1 MRPSCATQKLLL
13 ATLISFAVVSAQ
25 VVEPGPKSPANL
37 EQPGLSIPMRDGVRL
52 AANLFLPQAIGRW
65 PAILFRTPY
74 GRKGSS
80 SRSYRTLLQRGYAV
94 VIEDVRGRNGS
105 QGTFQTIEQEG
116 PDGSDTINWIAE
128 QRWSNSRV
136 VMAGG
141 SYLGMVQ
148 WWAAIQDNPH
158 LAAIAPMFSGDDDY
172 EDRYYSNGGAM
183 QLGHRLSWLSQNLTP
198 PLQVRPLFASYI
210 NHLPLR
216 TADVAATGLELPVW
230 RAAVDHPSYDA
241 YWKFQSIREKIH
253 QIDVPVLS
261 MGGWFDNYAESDLD
275 MFARLAAAHKIV
287 ETWIGPWG
295 HNPGLSFP
303 TRDFGAEATIPIR
316 STQADW
322 FDRWA
327 PRTTV
332 IADAPIPLLHIF
344 VMGPDVWRKEH
355 EWPLSRARS
364 TPFYLS
370 SRGHANTG
378 TGDGALDRYPVRKS
392 PPDTFTYDP
401 KDPVPT
407 VGGAI
412 CCDSKIMPPG
422 PLEQSAVERRPDVL
436 VYTSEPLNE
445 SVEVTGQVRAILYVS
460 TSANDTD
467 FTVKL
472 VDVYANG
479 RALMVCDG
487 IQRLRYRLSLDKP
500 VFVKHNQAYQISVD
514 AGVTSYVFPIG
525 HRIRIEISSS
535 NFPRFDRSLNSS
547 GLNADITKMPK
558 AKQTV
563 LHERNYPSALILPVI
578 PRRAGQVSSSKQN
591 ESRQRRTSS

>member
-1 MRPSCATQKLLL
+1 MRHSCATQKLLI
-13 ATLISFAVVSAQ
+13 AALISFAPVSAQ
-25 VVEPGPKSPANL
+25 MVEPGPKSPVNPP
-37 EQPGLSIPMRDGVRL
+37 QTGLSIPMRDGVRL
-52 AANLFLPQAIGRW
+52 VATLFLPQARRRW
-65 PAILFRTPY
+65 PTVLFRTPY
-74 GRKGSS
+74 GLKGAS
-80 SRSYRTLLQRGYAV
+80 SRTYRILLERGYAV
-94 VIEDVRGRNGS
+94 VIEDVRGRWGS
-105 QGTFQTIEQEG
+105 EGTFQTIAQEG

-128 QRWSNSRV
+128 QPWSNSRV
-136 VMAGG
+136 AMAGG

-172 EDRYYSNGGAM
+172 EDRYYSTGGAM
-183 QLGHRLSWLSQNLTP
+183 QLGHRLLWLSQNLTP
-198 PLQVRPLFASYI
+198 PLQVRPLFASYVD
-210 NHLPLR
+210 HLPLR
-216 TADVAATGLELPVW
+216 TADVAATGFKLPVW

-241 YWKFQSIREKIH
+241 YWKAQSIRERIH

-261 MGGWFDNYAESDLD
+261 MGGWFDNYVESDLD
-275 MFARLAAAHKIV
+275 MFARLSAAHKTV

-303 TRDFGAEATIPIR
+303 TRDFGPEATIPIR

-327 PRTTV
+327 GRASA
-332 IADAPIPLLHIF
+332 IAEPPAPLLHIF
-344 VMGPDVWRKEH
+344 VMGPDIWREEH

-370 SRGHANTG
+370 SGGHANTG

-392 PPDTFTYDP
+392 PPDTFTYNP

-412 CCDSKIMPPG
+412 CCDPKTLPPG

-445 SVEVTGQVRAILYVS
+445 SVEVTGPVRAILYIS
-460 TSANDTD
+460 TSANDSD

-472 VDVYANG
+472 VDVYPNG
-479 RALMVCDG
+479 RALSVCDG
-487 IQRLRYRLSLDKP
+487 IQRLRYRLSLNKP

-514 AGVTSYVFPIG
+514 AGVTSYVFPSG
-525 HRIRIEISSS
+525 HRIRLEISSS
-535 NFPRFDRSLNSS
+535 NFPRFDRNLNSS
-547 GLNADITKMPK
+547 GLNADVTKMVK

-563 LHERNYPSALILPVI
+563 LHERNYPSAVILPVI
-578 PRRAGQVSSSKQN
+578 PRRAG
-591 ESRQRRTSS
+591 